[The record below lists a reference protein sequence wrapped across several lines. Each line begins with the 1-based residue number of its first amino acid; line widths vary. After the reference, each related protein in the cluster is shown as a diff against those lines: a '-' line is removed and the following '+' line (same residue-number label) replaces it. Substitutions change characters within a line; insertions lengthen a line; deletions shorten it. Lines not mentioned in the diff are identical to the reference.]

1 MIERI
6 KQVAMD
12 PMKIQKNKL
21 KVKNEEN
28 EANKIEQ
35 DFQKISELLILGFGQ
50 AGCKIISHYL
60 FDPKQDFDQIVPG

>member
-1 MIERI
+1 MEL
-6 KQVAMD
+6 
-12 PMKIQKNKL
+12 KL
-21 KVKNEEN
+21 KNDEN

-60 FDPKQDFDQIVPG
+60 FDPK